1 MKSFDYR
8 GLKCPIPVLKA
19 FKIVKS
25 LKKDGNQIFEFLC
38 DDPTAPKDFEDFCR
52 NFKNL
57 SLNVVSEKK
66 FYRIFIKKG

>member
-25 LKKDGNQIFEFLC
+25 LKKDGNQILEFLC
-38 DDPTAPKDFEDFCR
+38 DDPSAPKDFRDFCS
-52 NFKNL
+52 NVGIKFL
-57 SLNVVSEKK
+57 SSENKDN
-66 FYRIFIKKG
+66 YIIIKIIV